1 MRTIQIAP
9 NESDCRIDGRKVIG
23 TMGDRTFVY
32 EFPERVRM
40 PEDEKGRGLIVYAF
54 CAMIAMSSKGRQV
67 EDGLN
72 RAFGIKGGK
81 FYEQSK

>member
-40 PEDEKGRGLIVYAF
+40 PEDEQDKAKIVFAF
-54 CAMIAMSSKGRQV
+54 CAAIAMSSKSWQV

-72 RAFGIKGGK
+72 RVFGIKGGK